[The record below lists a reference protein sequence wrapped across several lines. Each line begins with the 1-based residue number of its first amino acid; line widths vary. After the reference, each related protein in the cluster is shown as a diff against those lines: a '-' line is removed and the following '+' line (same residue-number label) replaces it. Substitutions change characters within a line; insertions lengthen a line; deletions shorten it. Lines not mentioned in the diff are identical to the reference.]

1 MIVIKDSMSTI
12 SSIFKRFIFIA
23 VILVIVLTGLS
34 FALLNSTPVSFNYY
48 IGKQDLPLSLLLVLS
63 LVLGAILGV
72 AASFGLI
79 LKSRTEISKIRREVK
94 SKTKELT
101 NLQSLTHQENQ

>member
-1 MIVIKDSMSTI
+1 MIKDSMSTI
-12 SSIFKRFIFIA
+12 SSIFRRFIFIA

-48 IGKQDLPLSLLLVLS
+48 IGKQEMALSLLLVLS

-79 LKSRTEISKIRREVK
+79 LKFRTEVSKIRREMK

-101 NLQSLTHQENQ
+101 NLQSLTTQDKQ

>member
-1 MIVIKDSMSTI
+1 MIKDSMSTI
-12 SSIFKRFIFIA
+12 SSIFRRFIFIA
-23 VILVIVLTGLS
+23 VILVIILTGLS

-48 IGKQDLPLSLLLVLS
+48 IGKQEMALSLLLVLS

-72 AASFGLI
+72 AASFVII
-79 LKSRTEISKIRREVK
+79 LKFRTEVSKIRREMK

-101 NLQSLTHQENQ
+101 NLQSLTTQDKQ

>member
-1 MIVIKDSMSTI
+1 MIKDSVSTI
-12 SSIFKRFIFIA
+12 GNTIKRFVFIT
-23 VILVIVLTGLS
+23 VIIVIVVTGLS

-48 IGKQDLPLSLLLVLS
+48 VGKQDMALSLLLVLS

-72 AASFGLI
+72 TASFGLI
-79 LKSRTEISKIRREVK
+79 LKSRTEVSKIRREMK

-101 NLQSLTHQENQ
+101 NLQALTTQDKQ

>member
-1 MIVIKDSMSTI
+1 MIKDSMSTI
-12 SSIFKRFIFIA
+12 SSIFRRFIFIA
-23 VILVIVLTGLS
+23 VILVIILTGLS

-48 IGKQDLPLSLLLVLS
+48 IGKQEMALSLLLVLS

-72 AASFGLI
+72 AASFSLI
-79 LKSRTEISKIRREVK
+79 LKFRTEVSKIRREMK

-101 NLQSLTHQENQ
+101 NLQSLTTQDKQ